1 MEESELLKRG
11 EAIYAKLVSRILP
24 HYKGQFI
31 VIDSESSE
39 YWIDKSLLSALKK
52 AKAKYPKNIFYSVKI
67 GARED
72 SVTEI

>member
-1 MEESELLKRG
+1 MGESELLKKG
-11 EAIYAKLVSRILP
+11 EDIYKRLLPQLLP
-24 HYKGQFI
+24 HYRGQYI
-31 VIDSESSE
+31 CIEPTSRE

-67 GARED
+67 GTRED

>member
-1 MEESELLKRG
+1 MGESEIFKKGEDIYKRLLPQ
-11 EAIYAKLVSRILP
+11 LLP
-24 HYKGQFI
+24 HYRGQYI
-31 VIDSESSE
+31 CIEPTSRE
-39 YWIDKSLLSALKK
+39 YWIDKSLLSALKN

>member
-31 VIDSESSE
+31 VIDPESAE
-39 YWIDKSLLSALKK
+39 YWIEKSLLSALKE

-67 GARED
+67 GARGD